1 MSQTLLINSIG
12 FAYRNIVK
20 PLYFTQDPEKVHHSV
35 TSFGEKMGEIPL
47 VRNLSSWTFAG
58 SHPSIEQTVDGI
70 HFRAPIGL
78 AAGFDYEARLTHIL
92 PAMGFGFHT
101 IGTITNM
108 PYEGNPTPRL
118 GRLPKSKSLMVNKGF
133 KNDGA
138 KATIK
143 KLEKKQFSI
152 PLGVSIGRTNSRKLT
167 TQKESV
173 KDIIHAFTLFEQSS
187 MKHSYYELNISCP
200 NLYGDITF
208 YPPRNL
214 HELLSEVEKL
224 HIKRP
229 VYIKM
234 PIEKSDGE
242 VLDMMECISPF
253 SVRGVIFGNLQKDR
267 NNPTLHQDEVA
278 AFPKGNFSG
287 KPTYE
292 RSNELIS
299 LAYRTY
305 GNRFTI
311 IGCGGIFS
319 AEDAYEK
326 IKRGATLLQLITG
339 LIYMGP
345 QLVSQINT
353 KLPKLLKRDG
363 FSHISDA
370 CGVSI
375 KQNTQAG

>member
-1 MSQTLLINSIG
+1 MSNTFLLNTAG
-12 FAYRNIVK
+12 LAYRNIVK
-20 PLYFTQDPEKVHHSV
+20 PLLFTQDPEKVHHSI
-35 TSFGEKMGEIPL
+35 TSLGEKMGEIPF
-47 VRNLSSWTFAG
+47 VRNISSWTFAG
-58 SHPSIEQTVDGI
+58 SHPSIEQTTDGMY
-70 HFRAPIGL
+70 FRSPLGL
-78 AAGFDYEARLTHIL
+78 AAGFDYEARLTQIL
-92 PAMGFGFHT
+92 PSLGFGFHT

-108 PYEGNPTPRL
+108 PYDGNPTPRL

-138 KATIK
+138 EATID

-173 KDIIHAFTLFEQSS
+173 KDIIHAFTLFEQSP

-229 VYIKM
+229 IYIKM
-234 PIEKSDGE
+234 PIEKSDKE
-242 VLDMMECISPF
+242 VLDMLECISPF
-253 SVRGVIFGNLQKDR
+253 SIQGVIFGNLQKDR
-267 NNPTLHQDEVA
+267 NNSALHKEEVA
-278 AFPKGNFSG
+278 LFPKGNFSG

-292 RSNELIS
+292 RSNELIA
-299 LAYRTY
+299 LTHLRYH
-305 GNRFTI
+305 NRFTI

-319 AEDAYEK
+319 ADDAYEK

-339 LIYMGP
+339 LVFMGP
-345 QLVSQINT
+345 QLVSEINSA
-353 KLPKLLKRDG
+353 LPTLLKRDG
-363 FSHISDA
+363 FSHLSEA
-370 CGVSI
+370 CGVFA
-375 KQNTQAG
+375 Q